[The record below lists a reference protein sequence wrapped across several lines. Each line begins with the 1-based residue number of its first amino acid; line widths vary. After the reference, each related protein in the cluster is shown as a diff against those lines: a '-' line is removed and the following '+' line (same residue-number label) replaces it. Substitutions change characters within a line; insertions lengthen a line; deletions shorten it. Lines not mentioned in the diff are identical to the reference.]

1 MKELP
6 ECTELGKNGGL
17 QVQKGTSMKYAFAS
31 EKPIFAFDLD
41 GTITTQETLP
51 ILARELDLMNEME
64 QLTRLTLEGKI
75 DFEASFRMR
84 YHLLREIPLQKI
96 RQIMEEV
103 PMDEKIAGFI
113 REHAKE
119 CAIVTGNLD
128 VWVQPLITKLGCMAY
143 SSTSRLGANGELQL
157 EAVLD
162 KAETIRWMKMQGHD
176 VIAIG
181 DSVNDI
187 PMFQEADVAI
197 AYGGVHPLVNRVA
210 AISDYVVEN
219 GEALCHLLEG
229 VQTMFR
235 ERNYASVRPRSDLDK

>member
-1 MKELP
+1 MKH
-6 ECTELGKNGGL
+6 
-17 QVQKGTSMKYAFAS
+17 AFAS
-31 EKPIFAFDLD
+31 EKRIFAFDLD

-51 ILARELDLMNEME
+51 ILARELDLSDEME

-84 YHLLREIPLQKI
+84 YCLLREIPLQKI

-103 PMDEKIAGFI
+103 PMDERIAGFI

-162 KAETIRWMKMQGHD
+162 KAETIRWMKMQGHH

-187 PMFQEADVAI
+187 PMFREADVAI
-197 AYGGVHPLVNRVA
+197 AYGGVHPLVDRVA
-210 AISDYVVEN
+210 AISDYVAEN
-219 GEALCHLLEG
+219 GKDLCRLLEG
-229 VQTMFR
+229 LGTGG
-235 ERNYASVRPRSDLDK
+235 EYARNLGRQDS

>member
-1 MKELP
+1 MKEMP

-31 EKPIFAFDLD
+31 ENPIFAFDLD

-103 PMDEKIAGFI
+103 HMDERIAGFI
-113 REHAKE
+113 REHAE
-119 CAIVTGNLD
+119 ACVIVTGNLN

-143 SSTSRLGANGELQL
+143 SSASRLGANGELQL

-162 KAETIRWMKMQGHD
+162 KAETIRRMKMQGYH

-187 PMFQEADVAI
+187 PMFREADVAI
-197 AYGGVHPLVNRVA
+197 AYGGVHPIANRVA
-210 AISDYVVEN
+210 EAADDVVEN
-219 GEALCHLLEG
+219 GEALCRLLEG
-229 VQTMFR
+229 LGTGG
-235 ERNYASVRPRSDLDK
+235 EYAGNLGRQDFYTRSR

>member
-1 MKELP
+1 MKH
-6 ECTELGKNGGL
+6 
-17 QVQKGTSMKYAFAS
+17 AFAS
-31 EKPIFAFDLD
+31 EKRIFAFDLD
-41 GTITTQETLP
+41 GTITVQETLP
-51 ILARELDLMNEME
+51 VLARELDLTDEME

-103 PMDEKIAGFI
+103 PMDERIAGFI
-113 REHAKE
+113 RKHAEE

-128 VWVQPLITKLGCMAY
+128 VWVQPLIGKLGCMSY
-143 SSTSRLGANGELQL
+143 SSTSRLDANGELQL

-162 KAETIRWMKMQGHD
+162 KAETIRRMKMQGYH

-187 PMFQEADVAI
+187 PMFREADVAI
-197 AYGGVHPLVNRVA
+197 AYGGVHPLADRVA
-210 AISDYVVEN
+210 AISDYVAEN
-219 GEALCHLLEG
+219 GKDLCRLLEG
-229 VQTMFR
+229 LGTGG
-235 ERNYASVRPRSDLDK
+235 EYARNLGRQDS

>member
-1 MKELP
+1 MKH
-6 ECTELGKNGGL
+6 
-17 QVQKGTSMKYAFAS
+17 AFAS
-31 EKPIFAFDLD
+31 EKRIFAFDLD

-51 ILARELDLMNEME
+51 ILARELDLSDEME

-96 RQIMEEV
+96 RQIMAEV
-103 PMDEKIAGFI
+103 SLDERIAGFI
-113 REHAKE
+113 RKHAEE

-128 VWVQPLITKLGCMAY
+128 VWVQPLIEKLGCMTY
-143 SSTSRLGANGELQL
+143 SSISRLDANGDLQL
-157 EAVLD
+157 ETVLD
-162 KAETIRWMKMQGHD
+162 KAEIIRRMKMQGHD

-235 ERNYASVRPRSDLDK
+235 ERNYTSITRFK